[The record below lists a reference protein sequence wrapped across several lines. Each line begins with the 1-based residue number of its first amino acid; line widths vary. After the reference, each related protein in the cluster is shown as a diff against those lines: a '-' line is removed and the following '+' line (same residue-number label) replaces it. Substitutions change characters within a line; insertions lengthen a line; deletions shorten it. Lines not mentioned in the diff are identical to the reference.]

1 MSNELSSPWVF
12 WHSSVPN
19 RSNKEK
25 LPYENKLSH
34 LTEVKTV
41 QQFFNAFSYLQSL
54 SELSRNDSISFFR
67 RGRKPMWETCP
78 SGGCWIL
85 KISRKEISKAQLY
98 WETFVI
104 ECMRG
109 GFSQD
114 IDGVLVSVKR
124 HEICLQIW
132 MHEAA
137 AAHSKCA
144 EEIKFALAVPTLEMY
159 LKYHKDSLQDQST
172 LMNSV
177 LITC

>member
-1 MSNELSSPWVF
+1 
-12 WHSSVPN
+12 
-19 RSNKEK
+19 
-25 LPYENKLSH
+25 
-34 LTEVKTV
+34 
-41 QQFFNAFSYLQSL
+41 
-54 SELSRNDSISFFR
+54 
-67 RGRKPMWETCP
+67 MWESCP

-85 KISRKEISKAQLY
+85 KVSRKEMVKAQVY
-98 WETFVI
+98 WETLVM

-114 IDGVLVSVKR
+114 IDGVLVSMKR
-124 HEICLQIW
+124 HEVCLQIW

-144 EEIKFALAVPTLEMY
+144 EEIKFALGVHKLEMY
-159 LKYHKDSLQDQST
+159 LKYHKDSLHDQST